1 MKYIL
6 CKNVDRDS
14 TKRRIRRVYVEVYN
28 TKKSYA
34 FSKNKK
40 KIKKLFNFV
49 AVASKV
55 KTKFRLFQLSEQGFW
70 GARKLAVQVF
80 RTFILQYG

>member
-1 MKYIL
+1 M
-6 CKNVDRDS
+6 NRDS

-40 KIKKLFNFV
+40 KIIKKLFNFV

>member
-1 MKYIL
+1 M
-6 CKNVDRDS
+6 NRDS

-40 KIKKLFNFV
+40 KIKKKLFNFV

-80 RTFILQYG
+80 RKFILQYG

>member
-1 MKYIL
+1 M
-6 CKNVDRDS
+6 
-14 TKRRIRRVYVEVYN
+14 
-28 TKKSYA
+28 
-34 FSKNKK
+34 
-40 KIKKLFNFV
+40 FNFV